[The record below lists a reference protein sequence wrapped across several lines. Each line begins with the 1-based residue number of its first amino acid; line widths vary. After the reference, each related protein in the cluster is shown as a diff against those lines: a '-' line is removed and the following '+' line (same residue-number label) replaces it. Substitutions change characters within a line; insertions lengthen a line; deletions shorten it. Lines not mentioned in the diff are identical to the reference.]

1 MKDKENLEL
10 TKGSKYKIISLGGK
24 ENILESEGYFQGYIN
39 IGVDEIGLLI
49 QLNEKHKNME
59 DKIRIIPL
67 HVILA
72 IDILDAKPNNNN
84 EKEKEIPN
92 YVGW

>member
-1 MKDKENLEL
+1 MKDKENMEL

-24 ENILESEGYFQGYIN
+24 ENVLESEGYFQGYIN

-49 QLNEKHKNME
+49 ELDEKHDDME
-59 DKIRIIPL
+59 NKIRIIPL

-72 IDILDAKPNNNN
+72 IDILDAKPN
-84 EKEKEIPN
+84 EDDKEKEMPH
-92 YVGW
+92 YVG

>member
-1 MKDKENLEL
+1 MKDRENMEL

-49 QLNEKHKNME
+49 ELDEKHDDME
-59 DKIRIIPL
+59 NKIRIIPL

-72 IDILDAKPNNNN
+72 IDILDAKPNDDDD
-84 EKEKEIPN
+84 KEKEMPH
-92 YVGW
+92 YVG